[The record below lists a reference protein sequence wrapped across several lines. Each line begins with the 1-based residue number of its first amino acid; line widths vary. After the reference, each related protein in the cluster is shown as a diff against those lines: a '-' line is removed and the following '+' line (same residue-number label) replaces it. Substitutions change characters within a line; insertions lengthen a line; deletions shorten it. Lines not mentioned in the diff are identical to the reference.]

1 MATEPRLLSIKTI
14 LQKYI
19 SDKIPKK
26 QTNILFQMFTGIE
39 AMFTHLEYMLQI
51 NKRERNFLTAQ
62 HNASLRNLA
71 ACNGFEPKLK
81 IPAKGLLEIT
91 VNPQLFNRAGYPLFL
106 PPYAIFK
113 NPLTGIT
120 YYFNSEKTKKLDSS
134 KIIIPVIEGELTT
147 ITSISTGDYIERIY
161 LQTEDV
167 AENSVVVSVGAAQ
180 YQEVKSFFNNE
191 NVNDNK
197 QFLTKFSNNAQTP
210 IIIYVKGLKLNDV
223 VNITYRLTSG
233 ELGNMEYTTTLTT
246 EDVID
251 SNGVVVDMDDEDLTI
266 RTVSGF
272 SLGSNGTDI
281 NALKASIGYN
291 HGNILLFDDLTY
303 RDFINKY
310 STILLQKINT
320 SNNNKIHNIFV
331 TKRVSIPAAA
341 KSAIPQIYRNTI
353 LSNSYILP
361 KAEKNQLASS
371 IEEFE
376 YALSSSNLVD
386 SIINK
391 FAIQILFD
399 NLLNQQLFEEELQ
412 QIIYEQF
419 SKFLFDKYHTINFE
433 ILFNDFMVKNAIKF
447 EYTIF
452 NQEIENEK
460 LLKKS
465 TLQTPYIIN
474 HENSLPILSGNFEIC
489 DLDYNPIKLFFD
501 INTAIKQ

>member
-1 MATEPRLLSIKTI
+1 MANEPRLLSIKTI

-26 QTNILFQMFTGIE
+26 QTNILFQMFNGVE
-39 AMFTHLEYMLQI
+39 AMFLHLEYMLQI

-71 ACNGFEPKLK
+71 ANNGFEPKLK
-81 IPAKGLLEIT
+81 IPARGLLEIN
-91 VNPQLFNRAGYPLFL
+91 VNPQLFNRAGYPLFI
-106 PPYAIFK
+106 PPYAVFK

-120 YYFNSEKTKKLDSS
+120 YYFNSEKTQKLDSS
-134 KIIIPVIEGELTT
+134 KIVIPVIEGELTT
-147 ITSISTGDYIERIY
+147 ITAISSGNYLERIY

-167 AENSVVVSVGAAQ
+167 AEGSIVVAVGVNQ

-191 NVNDNK
+191 NVNDNR
-197 QFLTKFSNNAQTP
+197 QFVVKFSNNSQTP
-210 IIIYVKGLKLNDV
+210 IIVYVKGTKLNDV
-223 VNITYRLTSG
+223 VSVTYRLTSG
-233 ELGNMEYTTTLTT
+233 ELGNIGEIALLET

-251 SNGVVVDMDDEDLTI
+251 GNGVVVDMDDEDLTI
-266 RTVSGF
+266 RTISGF

-281 NALKASIGYN
+281 NALKAAIGYN

-310 STILLQKINT
+310 STILLQKIVT

-331 TKRVSIPAAA
+331 SKRVSIPTASKTAL
-341 KSAIPQIYRNTI
+341 PQIYRNNI
-353 LSNSYILP
+353 LSNSFVLS
-361 KAEKNQLASS
+361 KSEKIALSES

-386 SIINK
+386 STVNK
-391 FAIQILFD
+391 FAVQILFET
-399 NLLNQQLFEEELQ
+399 LANQQAYGDELD

-419 SKFLFDKYHTINFE
+419 SKFLFDKYHTVNFE
-433 ILFNDFMVKNAIKF
+433 IVFNDFMVARNIKF

-452 NQEIENEK
+452 NQEIEAEK
-460 LLKKS
+460 LLKK
-465 TLQTPYIIN
+465 TAVQTPYILK
-474 HENSLPILSGNFEIC
+474 HENSLPILQGNFDIC
-489 DLDYNPIKLFFD
+489 DLEFKPVRLFFD
-501 INTAIKQ
+501 INQVTR